1 MEGIRNNLMHF
12 GMLLKKK
19 MNELHETAVN
29 ERCSVVSTKENEDVT
44 DLAIAI
50 SAKDFYE
57 QYITEAKSQGIQEEQ
72 TPSLS

>member
-1 MEGIRNNLMHF
+1 MTCHV
-12 GMLLKKK
+12 
-19 MNELHETAVN
+19 VN
-29 ERCSVVSTKENEDVT
+29 TKQNEDVT
-44 DLAIAI
+44 NMAIAI